1 MHRSWG
7 LCILAAFSSGLAAG
21 EPSYYREVQPI
32 FQKNCIGC
40 HQPAMKSS
48 GLDLTTYDG
57 FRAGGKRGPAGDI
70 VVRYL
75 TGEMKPSMPL
85 GAPPLSKD
93 DVEIVRAWIAAGARD
108 DSPRETLSNGLTV
121 YHQPP
126 VITALRFSPD
136 GKLLAVGGN
145 REVLLHDA
153 AGSGLIKRLPGK
165 AERILSLAF
174 SSDGSLL
181 VAGGG
186 TPARFGELQFWD
198 PGEGKLERSI
208 LIGSDTVFGASLSPD
223 AKKVA
228 VGCSDN
234 TVHVFDTAGG
244 RELYKISSHENWV
257 LGTVFGIDSKRF
269 VSVGRD
275 RAAKLVDAEK
285 GQFLE
290 NVNQLRGEL
299 AAVARHPAKD
309 IIVIGGEDRIPYIYT
324 MDRPRNMKVG
334 EEATLVRK
342 LEAQDGPIFAL
353 DWSPDGKRIAV
364 AGAGARVNLYDAES
378 GAKLAACGGHT
389 AGIYAVAFSPDGQRL
404 ATGGFDG
411 QVRLYSSSDCTLQ
424 KAMVPVPLE

>member
-1 MHRSWG
+1 M
-7 LCILAAFSSGLAAG
+7 AG
-21 EPSYYREVQPI
+21 EPSYYREVQPVL
-32 FQKNCIGC
+32 QKNCIGC

-57 FRAGGKRGPAGDI
+57 FRAGGKRGPAFSAGAPGESL
-70 VVRYL
+70 VVRFV

-85 GAPPLSKD
+85 GAPPLAKA
-93 DVEIVRAWIAAGARD
+93 DVEVIRDWIASGARD
-108 DSPRETLSNGLTV
+108 DSPRETLSTGPAI

-145 REVLLHDA
+145 REILLHDA
-153 AGSGLIKRLPGK
+153 AGAGVVKRLPGK
-165 AERILSLAF
+165 AERVLSLAF

-181 VAGGG
+181 IAGGG

-198 PGEGKLERSI
+198 PREGKLLRSV
-208 LIGSDTVFGASLSPD
+208 LVGSDTVFGASLSPD

-234 TVHVFDTAGG
+234 TVHVFDSANG

-257 LGTVFGIDSKRF
+257 LATVFGVDSKRF

-309 IIVIGGEDRIPYIYT
+309 VIVIGGEDRIPYVYT

-342 LEAQDGPIFAL
+342 LEPQDGPIFAL

-364 AGAGARVNLYDAES
+364 GGAGAHVNIYDAES
-378 GAKLAACGGHT
+378 GAKVAACSGHS
-389 AGIYAVAFSPDGQRL
+389 AGIYTVAFSPDSGRL

-411 QVRLYSSSDCTLQ
+411 QVRLYSASDCTLQ
-424 KAMVPVPLE
+424 KAFVPVPLEANGAAQ